1 MTRPTSRIR
10 IRATTRA
17 LSQRSGPRWRAPSPS
32 TGRRR
37 RGPRAGR
44 LSLGG
49 RIGAGLPP
57 VRVVDLR
64 REAGYP
70 LSAPLLESLRG
81 VAERRGKAILLL
93 NRRGIAPALH
103 CRACGTTIRCPDCD
117 VSLVL
122 HGDT

>member
-1 MTRPTSRIR
+1 M
-10 IRATTRA
+10 
-17 LSQRSGPRWRAPSPS
+17 
-32 TGRRR
+32 
-37 RGPRAGR
+37 
-44 LSLGG
+44 
-49 RIGAGLPP
+49 
-57 VRVVDLR
+57 RVVDLR

-103 CRACGTTIRCPDCD
+103 CRACGTTMRCPDCD

-122 HGDT
+122 HSDTSLRCHHCGYATDARVELPRLRLARPRPARRGHAEARARAAPRGAASSS